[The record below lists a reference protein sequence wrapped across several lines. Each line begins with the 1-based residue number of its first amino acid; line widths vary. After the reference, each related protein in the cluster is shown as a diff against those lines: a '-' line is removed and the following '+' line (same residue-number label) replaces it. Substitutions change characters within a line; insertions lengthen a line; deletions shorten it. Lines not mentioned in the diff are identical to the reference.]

1 VRFWLLNILFVVLL
15 SVSVRAQQNQYR
27 VTGIEVNGNDV
38 TKNEIIT
45 RELTFKVGDT
55 LSLEKLSYN
64 IERSENNIFNTTLFN
79 YVSIIP
85 EFEDNSV
92 AFSIFVFERW
102 YIWPFPLVENADR
115 NFNVWWQNK
124 DFDRLSYGMRLVWNN
139 FRGRNET
146 LVLTGKAG
154 YQERLS
160 LAYGIPYLDREKK
173 FGLKFEAGY
182 SMNKEVNYGSSEN
195 KRLFYKEIETPQRR
209 NSYANMRFTWRDKL
223 YTRQHFTLF
232 YDHISV
238 TDTLQ
243 ELGQPFELLPGNRS
257 KSEFFS
263 FSYDIKFDK
272 RDYINYPLNGLMLHA
287 NIMKKGFGIVND
299 EGLDVLT
306 ARMEAHYH
314 QPIGER
320 FTLSNGLYSYLNFL
334 ENPPYMLQSG
344 LGYNDF
350 VRGYELYVIDA
361 QDYFLSRNNIKF
373 HLLKPKIKRIDFIPL
388 EQFKTIPLAVYTN
401 AYIDVGYGSEL
412 RYQTNNNLANKWL
425 VGYGAGLDFVTYYD
439 LIIRTEYSFNIEGE
453 NGFFLHFVKPI

>member
-1 VRFWLLNILFVVLL
+1 LRFWLLNILFVVLL

-55 LSLEKLSYN
+55 LSLERMSYN

-79 YVSIIP
+79 YVTIIP
-85 EFEDNSV
+85 EFKENTV

-102 YIWPFPLVENADR
+102 YVWPFPLIENADR

-154 YQERLS
+154 FQERLS

-173 FGLKFEAGY
+173 FGLKLEVGY

-232 YDHISV
+232 YNRISV

-243 ELGQPFELLPGNRS
+243 ELGQPFELLPGNSS
-257 KSEFFS
+257 KS
-263 FSYDIKFDK
+263 IKIRVFQFQL
-272 RDYINYPLNGLMLHA
+272 R
-287 NIMKKGFGIVND
+287 
-299 EGLDVLT
+299 
-306 ARMEAHYH
+306 H
-314 QPIGER
+314 QI
-320 FTLSNGLYSYLNFL
+320 
-334 ENPPYMLQSG
+334 
-344 LGYNDF
+344 
-350 VRGYELYVIDA
+350 
-361 QDYFLSRNNIKF
+361 
-373 HLLKPKIKRIDFIPL
+373 
-388 EQFKTIPLAVYTN
+388 
-401 AYIDVGYGSEL
+401 
-412 RYQTNNNLANKWL
+412 
-425 VGYGAGLDFVTYYD
+425 
-439 LIIRTEYSFNIEGE
+439 
-453 NGFFLHFVKPI
+453 